1 MAGDGVLSGFRVI
14 DMCHG
19 LAGPSATRILASL
32 GADVIKVEMPGTGEF
47 TRQVVPYVFRSH
59 NRDKRSLAVDLKSQ
73 RGLEVVRQLAAT
85 SDVFVQSQ
93 RPGLV
98 ESLGLDRQSLSAL
111 NPGLI
116 YASITGFGGHGPDA
130 RRKAVDMLAQ
140 AESGLAIAQNGLL
153 GNLSFVDAAAGLSL
167 ANGILASL
175 MRRLRDG
182 RVQHIDLNLLD
193 TAIYLQSAPLA
204 EFSATG
210 VSIDQTSYWQRYATV
225 GLFDTADGP
234 IYVAGY
240 WDRDWVTMCR
250 LFGRPELATDPRY
263 ADNASRAAHA
273 QEVRSIIN
281 AGFASWSRAALI
293 KELESHGIMAGTVR
307 TYAEVLESAQ
317 VAANGSFLADTDADG
332 IMTLFPRLPFRM
344 SPDDGPPSR
353 PAPRVGDATVPILRE
368 LGLDEAEVAELLD
381 AKIVTGQAEQSAS
394 PPGPGPGRMT
404 TR

>member
-1 MAGDGVLSGFRVI
+1 VAGNSALSGFRVI

-32 GADVIKVEMPGTGEF
+32 GADVIKIEMPEAGEF

-59 NRDKRSLAVDLKSQ
+59 NRDKRSLAVDLKSPK
-73 RGLEVVRQLAAT
+73 GLEVVRRLAAT

-98 ESLGLDRQSLSAL
+98 ESLGLDRQSLCAL
-111 NPGLI
+111 NPSLI
-116 YASITGFGGHGPDA
+116 YASITGFGEHGPDA
-130 RRKAVDMLAQ
+130 RRKSVDMLAQ
-140 AESGLAIAQNGLL
+140 AESGMAIAQSGLL

-167 ANGILASL
+167 ANGILAAL

-182 RVQHIDLNLLD
+182 RVQHVDLNLLD

-210 VSIDQTSYWQRYATV
+210 VWIDQTSYWRRYATV

-234 IYVAGY
+234 IYLAGY
-240 WDRDWVTMCR
+240 WNRDWVTMCR
-250 LFGRPELATDPRY
+250 LFGRPELATDARY

-273 QEVRSIIN
+273 EEVRSIIN
-281 AGFASWSRAALI
+281 AGFAGWSRADLI
-293 KELESHGIMAGTVR
+293 AELETRGIMAGAVR
-307 TYAEVLESAQ
+307 TYGEVLESAQ
-317 VAANGSFLADTDADG
+317 VASNGSFQADTSADG
-332 IMTLFPRLPFRM
+332 MKTLFSKLPFRM
-344 SPDDGPPSR
+344 SPDDRPPSQ

-368 LGLDEAEVAELLD
+368 LGLGEAEVAELLD
-381 AKIVTGQAEQSAS
+381 AKVVTAQPEQPARPAEVRPA
-394 PPGPGPGRMT
+394 
-404 TR
+404 

>member
-1 MAGDGVLSGFRVI
+1 VAGNSALSGFRVI

-32 GADVIKVEMPGTGEF
+32 GADVIKIEMPEAGEF

-59 NRDKRSLAVDLKSQ
+59 NRDKRSLAVDLKSPK
-73 RGLEVVRQLAAT
+73 GLEVVRQLAAT

-93 RPGLV
+93 RPGMV
-98 ESLGLDRQSLSAL
+98 ESLGLDRQSLCAL
-111 NPGLI
+111 NPSLI
-116 YASITGFGGHGPDA
+116 YASITGFGEHGPDA
-130 RRKAVDMLAQ
+130 RRKSVDMMAQ
-140 AESGLAIAQNGLL
+140 AESGMAIAQSGLL
-153 GNLSFVDAAAGLSL
+153 GNLSFVDAAAGSSL
-167 ANGILASL
+167 ANGILAAL

-182 RVQHIDLNLLD
+182 HVQHVDLNLLD

-210 VSIDQTSYWQRYATV
+210 VWIDQTSYWRRYATV

-234 IYVAGY
+234 IYLAGY
-240 WDRDWVTMCR
+240 WNRDWVTMCR

-273 QEVRSIIN
+273 EEVRSIIN

-293 KELESHGIMAGTVR
+293 AELESHGIMAGAVR

-317 VAANGSFLADTDADG
+317 VASNGSFLADTSADG
-332 IMTLFPRLPFRM
+332 TKTLFSKLPFRM
-344 SPDDGPPSR
+344 SPDDQLLSR

-381 AKIVTGQAEQSAS
+381 AKVVTAQPEQPARPAEVRPA
-394 PPGPGPGRMT
+394 
-404 TR
+404 

>member
-1 MAGDGVLSGFRVI
+1 VAGNGVLSGFRVI

-32 GADVIKVEMPGTGEF
+32 GADVIKIEMPDTGEF

-59 NRDKRSLAVDLKSQ
+59 NRDKRSLAVDLKSPK
-73 RGLEVVRQLAAT
+73 GLEIARRVAAT
-85 SDVFVQSQ
+85 GDVFVQSQ

-98 ESLGLDRQSLSAL
+98 ESLGLDRQSLSTL
-111 NPGLI
+111 NPSLI
-116 YASITGFGGHGPDA
+116 YASITGFGEHGPDA
-130 RRKAVDMLAQ
+130 QRKAVDMLAQ
-140 AESGLAIAQNGLL
+140 AESGLAIAQSGLL

-167 ANGILASL
+167 ANGILAAL
-175 MRRLRDG
+175 MRRQRDG
-182 RVQHIDLNLLD
+182 HVQHVDLSLLD

-210 VSIDQTSYWQRYATV
+210 VWIDQTSYWQRYATV

-234 IYVAGY
+234 IFIAGY
-240 WDRDWVTMCR
+240 WNRDWVTMCR

-263 ADNASRAAHA
+263 AETASRTAHA

-293 KELESHGIMAGTVR
+293 AELEGHGIMAGAVR
-307 TYAEVLESAQ
+307 SYAEVLKSAQ
-317 VAANGSFLADTDADG
+317 VAANGTFLTDTGPDG
-332 IMTLFPRLPFRM
+332 ARTLFPKLPFRM
-344 SPDDGPPSR
+344 SPDDGPLSR

-381 AKIVTGQAEQSAS
+381 AKIVTAQPARSPVPATAQC
-394 PPGPGPGRMT
+394 PPGRP
-404 TR
+404 

>member
-1 MAGDGVLSGFRVI
+1 MARNGVLSGYRVI

-32 GADVIKVEMPGTGEF
+32 GADVIKIEMPGTGEF

-59 NRDKRSLAVDLKSQ
+59 NRDKRSLAVDLKSP
-73 RGLEVVRQLAAT
+73 RGFEVVRRLAAT

-98 ESLGLDRQSLSAL
+98 ESLGLDRKSLSAL
-111 NPGLI
+111 NPELI
-116 YASITGFGGHGPDA
+116 YVSITGFGENGPDA
-130 RRKAVDMLAQ
+130 PRKSVDMLAQ
-140 AESGLAIAQNGLL
+140 AESGMAIAQSGLL

-167 ANGILASL
+167 ANGILAAL

-182 RVQHIDLNLLD
+182 YVQHVDLNLLD

-210 VSIDQTSYWQRYATV
+210 VCIDQTSYWRRYATV

-234 IYVAGY
+234 IYLAGY
-240 WDRDWVTMCR
+240 WNRDWVTMCR

-263 ADNASRAAHA
+263 ADNASRTAHA
-273 QEVRSIIN
+273 VEVRSIIN
-281 AGFASWSRAALI
+281 AGFASWPRAALI
-293 KELESHGIMAGTVR
+293 AELESHGIMAGAVR

-317 VAANGSFLADTDADG
+317 VAANGSFLADTDVDG
-332 IMTLFPRLPFRM
+332 ITTLFSKLPFRM
-344 SPDDGPPSR
+344 LPDDKPPSR
-353 PAPRVGDATVPILRE
+353 PAPRVGDSTLSILRE
-368 LGLDEAEVAELLD
+368 LGLDEAEVAELVD
-381 AKIVTGQAEQSAS
+381 AKIVTAQPEQPAR
-394 PPGPGPGRMT
+394 PAPIRPA
-404 TR
+404 